1 MGVPEI
7 AQKVPDRALCLAY
20 LALPEGGG
28 APPAPGVGDRGPSSV
43 GVVLW
48 IMVLLTVILARERTR
63 KNYSGWAPGG
73 GLSGGVGLN
82 RAGGGPPP

>member
-28 APPAPGVGDRGPSSV
+28 
-43 GVVLW
+43 
-48 IMVLLTVILARERTR
+48 
-63 KNYSGWAPGG
+63 
-73 GLSGGVGLN
+73 
-82 RAGGGPPP
+82 PPPLQGSEIEVRVQWGLFYG